1 MTAAHPGKRV
11 LPYFQ
16 DEARFGQ
23 KGVLARVWART
34 NSRPTAV
41 KQTQYDYLY
50 VFGAVCPE
58 TGESFGLVAPRV
70 DTVVMNRFLELFG
83 ASLAADAHAL
93 MVLDNAGWHHC
104 KDLVVPSNVTL
115 LFLPPRAPEL
125 NPIEPLWLWL
135 KGHLLSEP
143 GLRRFRRDGRRDR
156 GGVEGDGRGAGP
168 GQFGLPRAVPRAR
181 G

>member
-11 LPYFQ
+11 LTYFQ

-34 NSRPTAV
+34 NTRPTAV

-58 TGESFGLVAPRV
+58 TGDSLGLVAPRV
-70 DTVVMNRFLELFG
+70 DTGVMNVFLERFG
-83 ASLAADAHAL
+83 KSLAADAHAL
-93 MVLDNAGWHHC
+93 VILDNAGWHHC
-104 KDLVVPSNVTL
+104 KDLVVPGNVTL

-125 NPIEPLWLWL
+125 NPIERLWLWL
-135 KGHLLSEP
+135 KSHHWANRAYADYDAMVNAISSAWRATVEEP
-143 GLRRFRRDGRRDR
+143 GRVSSVCHAPYL
-156 GGVEGDGRGAGP
+156 V
-168 GQFGLPRAVPRAR
+168 RAN
-181 G
+181 